1 MGYINIIGE
10 IIMTNK
16 AWERKMP
23 KPLEPVPM
31 PWEQQPEETQEAF
44 EAFQLYRNMGLER
57 GISKVAQML
66 GKSDSLMYRWKYK
79 WRWTERA
86 RLWDMDIDRELR
98 GALIKESVES
108 RKKMIKFG
116 RQLTSLSMVRLNK
129 MTETQDKDKSKP
141 ILTPEDML
149 KYAEMGFRLERLG
162 LGESTDNIKID
173 EVKVV
178 DINEIDAI
186 MRNPKTRRLALELE
200 KSLSSSDPESDVP
213 DESGQSEMGESETS
227 GTSE

>member
-1 MGYINIIGE
+1 
-10 IIMTNK
+10 MTNK